1 MNSDHVLK
9 GATSAQVKNSATLTL
24 HFAIVLP
31 VINIIIVLLNA
42 ELPTSVSNIEFFT
55 SGMGEDNLV
64 LFPF

>member
-9 GATSAQVKNSATLTL
+9 GATSAQVENNATETL

-31 VINIIIVLLNA
+31 VINVIIVLLNA
-42 ELPTSVSNIEFFT
+42 ELPASLINIEFFKT
-55 SGMGEDNLV
+55 GMGEDNLV